1 MAAPAMIFCIL
12 QLVLMHL
19 RTAQS
24 CAFNTAQTGTFS
36 LSANCQLAGSKTL
49 ELSGGTLTITGTTS
63 AQSPS
68 DAPPSLSAHNQ
79 IIATGNG
86 GDSGRH
92 FHLKHPNQKLV
103 ASHVEFSGGKV
114 NEYGG
119 DCCGDQARHFDRQ
132 GGTIRV
138 EGGSVEI
145 TSSVF
150 AGCVGTCA
158 EYGGIITLMGSSSS
172 AMFKKCLFAAVTA
185 TNGGH
190 MYIRNGAQVIVE
202 DSVFQG
208 GRVIGHGP
216 SVMHRRG
223 VATYRRVLFENNEQE
238 CSDCTSYTGGA
249 ITYIGKDTNSPMTV
263 EDSTFRNNR
272 NFNGGAIGLLNE
284 DSGGTLIVKRTLFQN
299 NNANS
304 PANLKAGSGGAIDV
318 RNHHNFQ
325 VTDLNHVSI
334 TDSTFISN
342 TAGYQGGA
350 LRMSATPCMIDNVEF
365 KHNVAGA
372 QGGGAIEFDVRRSH
386 EQKIYRSR
394 FDSNYVTDNG
404 NGGALVSTASTGLIQ
419 IVDSTFHNNKAT
431 SSESGDGGAIYLASS
446 SGQVIMSGLNI
457 SSNECKNSGGGLYLH
472 NVASININGTTIGHN
487 TAGSEGGG
495 VYFSG
500 IIPSCQFN
508 STNLLANVVD
518 TYSYSIPG
526 WETRMFSAEQH
537 PRSCSLPSPTFLK
550 DTNPAKIGRASRI
563 QHRLTNVDGEFMGCS
578 SHFMNGNGMA
588 NACQNDPTID
598 CSKGHSPSSANW
610 WTSNVRNQGNPITN
624 CVQPLDCC
632 HACCFDIDFDGD
644 QDHTTSSWQDVAGVA
659 QTNDKIFSG
668 GEFVAQVC

>member
-1 MAAPAMIFCIL
+1 
-12 QLVLMHL
+12 
-19 RTAQS
+19 
-24 CAFNTAQTGTFS
+24 
-36 LSANCQLAGSKTL
+36 
-49 ELSGGTLTITGTTS
+49 
-63 AQSPS
+63 
-68 DAPPSLSAHNQ
+68 
-79 IIATGNG
+79 
-86 GDSGRH
+86 
-92 FHLKHPNQKLV
+92 
-103 ASHVEFSGGKV
+103 
-114 NEYGG
+114 
-119 DCCGDQARHFDRQ
+119 
-132 GGTIRV
+132 
-138 EGGSVEI
+138 
-145 TSSVF
+145 
-150 AGCVGTCA
+150 
-158 EYGGIITLMGSSSS
+158 
-172 AMFKKCLFAAVTA
+172 
-185 TNGGH
+185 
-190 MYIRNGAQVIVE
+190 MYIYGGAQVVVE

-208 GRVIGHGP
+208 GRVLGHGP
-216 SVMHRRG
+216 SVVHWRG
-223 VATYRRVLFENNEQE
+223 VAIYRRVLFENNEFFYADVK
-238 CSDCTSYTGGA
+238 DCMYCDSHSGGA
-249 ITYIGKDTNSPMTV
+249 ITYLGFDSVSPMTV
-263 EDSTFRNNR
+263 EDSTFRSNR
-272 NFNGGAIGLLNE
+272 NYNGGAIGMLTHGN
-284 DSGGTLIVKRTLFQN
+284 GGNLIVRRTLFQN
-299 NNANS
+299 NKAHTLATKS
-304 PANLKAGSGGAIDV
+304 SEDNLKAGSGGAIDA
-318 RNHHNFQ
+318 RNHPNT
-325 VTDLNHVSI
+325 VDNDLNHVSI

-365 KHNVAGA
+365 KNNVAGE

-457 SSNECKNSGGGLYLH
+457 SSNECKNSGGGLYLD

-537 PRSCSLPSPTFLK
+537 ERSCKLPSPIFLK
-550 DTNPAKIGRASRI
+550 DTKPAKIGRASRI
-563 QHRLTNVDGEFMGCS
+563 QHRLTKVSDDGWSGCS
-578 SHFMNGNGMA
+578 SFMYYSGME
-588 NACQNDPTID
+588 NACVNDLTID
-598 CSKGHSPSSANW
+598 CSVGHSPSSANW
-610 WTSNVRNQGNPITN
+610 WTSNVRGSGNPN
-624 CVQPLDCC
+624 SKCRLPHDCC